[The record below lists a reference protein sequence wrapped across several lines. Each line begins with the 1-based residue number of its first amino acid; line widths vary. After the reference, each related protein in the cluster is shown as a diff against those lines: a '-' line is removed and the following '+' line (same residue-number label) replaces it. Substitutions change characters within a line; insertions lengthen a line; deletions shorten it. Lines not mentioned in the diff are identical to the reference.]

1 MIGKEDLQKK
11 EKGCLYSL
19 HRVSKFIEP
28 SILLFLSKDS
38 SYGYDLIEKLRELG
52 FHQESVDMGSVYRT
66 LRKLEK
72 EGFVNS
78 YWQETKSKRKKR
90 YYDITPQGKIFLD
103 MWAERIKERKRA
115 LSKFIRIYL
124 QD

>member
-1 MIGKEDLQKK
+1 LKGNLQHKE
-11 EKGCLYSL
+11 EGCTYSL

-28 SILLFLSKDS
+28 SLLLFLSKGS
-38 SYGYDLIEKLRELG
+38 SYGYVLIEKLKELG
-52 FHQESVDMGSVYRT
+52 FHEGAIDVGAVYRT

-78 YWQETKSKRKKR
+78 SWQEIQGQKKKR
-90 YYDITPQGKIFLD
+90 YYDITPQGMQLLEK
-103 MWAERIKERKRA
+103 WTERIKERKRA
-115 LSKFIRIYL
+115 LAKFIRIYQ